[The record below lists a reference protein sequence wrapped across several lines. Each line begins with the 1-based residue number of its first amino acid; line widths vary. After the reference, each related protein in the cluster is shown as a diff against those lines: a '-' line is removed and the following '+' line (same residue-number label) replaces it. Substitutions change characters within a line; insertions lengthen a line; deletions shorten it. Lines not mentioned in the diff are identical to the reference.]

1 MSLSSTFLVA
11 ASSGSLVDCPLWSAY
26 PTAAPIRE
34 RTCLASPTNGTT
46 DWESTTRPA
55 SGRAYP
61 QTVSN
66 ITTDSRHLGRTP
78 SVIPNLASGGR
89 TGPGILWLLH
99 NLSGRIRVKN

>member
-11 ASSGSLVDCPLWSAY
+11 ASSGSLVDCPRWSAY

-34 RTCLASPTNGTT
+34 RTCLASPTNQTT
-46 DWESTTRPA
+46 DWESTRRPA

-66 ITTDSRHLGRTP
+66 ITTDSGTSAER
-78 SVIPNLASGGR
+78 LASYPISQAVAELA
-89 TGPGILWLLH
+89 PGF
-99 NLSGRIRVKN
+99 SGCCTISAAE